1 MHEYYPGHE
10 HAQSGASER
19 RLVLALGLTL
29 GFAAVEAVGGWLSG
43 SLALLGDAGHMLTDS
58 TALGLAALAAAVA
71 RKPPT
76 HRHSFGL
83 GRVEIL
89 AALING
95 VFMLGVVA
103 AIAWTAV
110 DRLLAPRPVMGWT
123 VLLVAALGLAVNLAA
138 ARLLHGG
145 KGLNVRGALLH
156 VLGDLLGSVAAI
168 VAGAVILATGW
179 TPIDPILS
187 LAICLLI
194 LVSSLNLLRD
204 GVHVLMEG
212 VPAHLDLPT
221 VGEALAAVEGVHS
234 VHDLHIWVPDSGMTA
249 LSAHVVV
256 ADLKDWEI
264 LLNRLHTVL
273 REEFGI
279 EHSTLQPEPM
289 QKPIHPMPK
298 EAAPSSDR
306 D

>member
-156 VLGDLLGSVAAI
+156 VLGDLLGSVAAL